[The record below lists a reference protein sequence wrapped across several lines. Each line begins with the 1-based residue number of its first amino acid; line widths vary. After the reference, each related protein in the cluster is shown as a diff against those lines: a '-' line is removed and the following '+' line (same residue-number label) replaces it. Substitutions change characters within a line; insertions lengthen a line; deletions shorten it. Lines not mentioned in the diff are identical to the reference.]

1 MVNDDWSDIE
11 VELIIADYFSMLGD
25 EIKGVKINKS
35 QHRKQLMPLLKNR
48 TNGAIEFKHQN
59 ISAVLV
65 DMGLPFI
72 KGYLPR
78 YHFQGSKLIEK
89 VSEYIQQKPTL
100 ENLFAD
106 FANSAP
112 LLAMPNNF
120 QSLVVPAPAKKEKP
134 EQLEMIRKP
143 VNVNYLEREQNN
155 KNLGLQG
162 EELAIQYER
171 YILSISGKESLSDKI
186 EWVSK
191 DVGDGLGY
199 DILSKNLNG
208 TDKYIEVKTTKL
220 GKESPF
226 FFSSNEYNFSIE
238 NKVNYHLYRIFNF
251 NESPKMFTLNGSFDS
266 FCYVEPIQYR
276 GKF

>member
-199 DILSKNLNG
+199 DILSKNING
-208 TDKYIEVKTTKL
+208 TDKYI
-220 GKESPF
+220 
-226 FFSSNEYNFSIE
+226 
-238 NKVNYHLYRIFNF
+238 
-251 NESPKMFTLNGSFDS
+251 
-266 FCYVEPIQYR
+266 
-276 GKF
+276 